1 MKNFFISDID
11 NIMPGKEVHVKGWA
25 QDIRLMKNIAFII
38 VRDSTGLV
46 QATVKRDCP
55 DFHKLETLSRES
67 VVEITGTVP
76 EKVQSNI
83 GREILVTSVELINMA
98 EVPLPIG
105 ITDNVET
112 DMDTRFNSRFLDL
125 RKPEIGRIFQAKS
138 AILWGIRNFLMSQ
151 GFTEVQTPKTVSAA
165 TEGGAELFHVKYF
178 EKNIF
183 LNQSPQ
189 LYKEMLVASGVE
201 RVFEVGPAFRAEEH
215 NTPRHLNEF
224 TSIDI
229 EMGFA
234 DHHDAM
240 HMLENA
246 IAKGI
251 SNFLENVRDAASF
264 SVVKEKPVTPFPRV
278 SYLEC
283 IKILKGEGY
292 PAVHGEDLNNEA
304 LKIIGKK
311 FDGFYFITDWPTSV
325 RPFYTALLDNNPEYT
340 KSYDLQFREIEIT
353 SGAQRVHN
361 PAELKRR
368 IEDKGLDSDDFEF
381 YLRTFKYGMPPHAG
395 WGLGLE
401 RLVQVILGLPNIR
414 EASLF
419 PRDRNRVFP

>member
-11 NIMPGKEVHVKGWA
+11 NITPGKEVHVKGWA

-67 VVEITGTVP
+67 VVEITGTLP

-83 GREILVTSVELINMA
+83 GREILVTSIELINMA

>member
-11 NIMPGKEVHVKGWA
+11 NITPGKEVHVKGWA

-83 GREILVTSVELINMA
+83 GREILVTSIELINMA

-361 PAELKRR
+361 PAELKEGLR
-368 IEDKGLDSDDFEF
+368 I
-381 YLRTFKYGMPPHAG
+381 RVWTAM
-395 WGLGLE
+395 
-401 RLVQVILGLPNIR
+401 ILN
-414 EASLF
+414 F
-419 PRDRNRVFP
+419 T

>member
-11 NIMPGKEVHVKGWA
+11 NITPGKEVHVKGWA

-83 GREILVTSVELINMA
+83 GREILVTSIELINMA

-251 SNFLENVRDAASF
+251 SNFLENVRDASSF

>member
-11 NIMPGKEVHVKGWA
+11 NITPGKEVHVKGWA

-125 RKPEIGRIFQAKS
+125 RKPEIGRIFQAKP

-251 SNFLENVRDAASF
+251 SNFLENVRDASSF

>member
-11 NIMPGKEVHVKGWA
+11 NITPGKEVHVKGWA

-83 GREILVTSVELINMA
+83 GREILVTSIELINMA

>member
-11 NIMPGKEVHVKGWA
+11 NITPGKEVHVKGWA

-251 SNFLENVRDAASF
+251 SNFLENVRDASSF

>member
-11 NIMPGKEVHVKGWA
+11 NITPGKEVHVKGWA

-189 LYKEMLVASGVE
+189 LYKD
-201 RVFEVGPAFRAEEH
+201 FQ
-215 NTPRHLNEF
+215 
-224 TSIDI
+224 
-229 EMGFA
+229 
-234 DHHDAM
+234 
-240 HMLENA
+240 
-246 IAKGI
+246 
-251 SNFLENVRDAASF
+251 
-264 SVVKEKPVTPFPRV
+264 KPDP
-278 SYLEC
+278 L
-283 IKILKGEGY
+283 
-292 PAVHGEDLNNEA
+292 
-304 LKIIGKK
+304 GKK
-311 FDGFYFITDWPTSV
+311 KIFI
-325 RPFYTALLDNNPEYT
+325 
-340 KSYDLQFREIEIT
+340 Q
-353 SGAQRVHN
+353 
-361 PAELKRR
+361 
-368 IEDKGLDSDDFEF
+368 
-381 YLRTFKYGMPPHAG
+381 
-395 WGLGLE
+395 
-401 RLVQVILGLPNIR
+401 
-414 EASLF
+414 
-419 PRDRNRVFP
+419 